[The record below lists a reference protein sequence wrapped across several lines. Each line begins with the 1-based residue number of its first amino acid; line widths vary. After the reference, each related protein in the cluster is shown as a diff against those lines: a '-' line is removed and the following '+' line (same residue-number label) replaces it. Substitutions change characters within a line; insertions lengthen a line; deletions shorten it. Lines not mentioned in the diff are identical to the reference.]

1 MDVYIP
7 YYCKAPN
14 KLIRYE
20 QRPFEDCV
28 GNKAMVT
35 VAIYQDKNG
44 KVLEADAHIKWENA

>member
-1 MDVYIP
+1 MDVYLP

-20 QRPFEDCV
+20 QRPFEDCA

-35 VAIYQDKNG
+35 VAIYTDKNG
-44 KVLEADAHIKWENA
+44 RQLEADAHIKWENA